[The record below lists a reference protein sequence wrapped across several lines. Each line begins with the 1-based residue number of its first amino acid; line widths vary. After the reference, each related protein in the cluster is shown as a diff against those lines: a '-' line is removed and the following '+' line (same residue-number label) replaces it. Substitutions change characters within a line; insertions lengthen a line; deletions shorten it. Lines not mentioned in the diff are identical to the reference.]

1 MGGSIQF
8 LSSIL
13 HILFDEDNHDVMNAT
28 IHHEIILIDENLI
41 SARGRIWQNICR
53 FTNKLT

>member
-13 HILFDEDNHDVMNAT
+13 HILFDEDNQDVMNAT
-28 IHHEIILIDENLI
+28 IHHEIILIDEN
-41 SARGRIWQNICR
+41 
-53 FTNKLT
+53 

>member
-13 HILFDEDNHDVMNAT
+13 HILFDEDNQDVMNAT

-41 SARGRIWQNICR
+41 SARG
-53 FTNKLT
+53 